1 MTSDR
6 SKNDNNNAIAT
17 INWNNIIKLDTRSI
31 DDIDLGKVKGLY
43 EPFVVIERG
52 TLNKEKLY
60 IPKSLIERYDSGVLY
75 LSITEQEAKDTYAR
89 ESPPTEDEIKQMEE
103 ITESRIR
110 ASRRS
115 GIEIAVQHPGI
126 EAEEEQRQR
135 SKTEENIKGLGKK
148 VNELKENLITTTS
161 SVSIPTPRIDEEEII
176 RKLKQATINLKD
188 ILISGAE
195 VAKKKIERGKNIAEE
210 KIKEQQEAAEERK
223 VESDAIKISEMGDL
237 AVRFS
242 SSFDDIL
249 SEISSTRTYSEQVQ
263 IYKGFI
269 KLIGLQRKLLV
280 ARKELAAK
288 LKDSVQ
294 EPIVALNKK
303 IGQQQSQ
310 LTREKQKSLP
320 KTSKLPVPPPQLP
333 EITNTPEIAKEE
345 EKIKLE
351 PQIKIAEAKESDL
364 EIIHDGESSSSASLT
379 SSDYTMTTTT
389 TTTPAELP
397 STEIPSTEITS
408 TKREDKRT
416 H

>member
-89 ESPPTEDEIKQMEE
+89 ESAPTEDEIKQMEE

-176 RKLKQATINLKD
+176 RKLKQATIDLKD

-210 KIKEQQEAAEERK
+210 KIKE
-223 VESDAIKISEMGDL
+223 
-237 AVRFS
+237 
-242 SSFDDIL
+242 
-249 SEISSTRTYSEQVQ
+249 
-263 IYKGFI
+263 
-269 KLIGLQRKLLV
+269 
-280 ARKELAAK
+280 
-288 LKDSVQ
+288 
-294 EPIVALNKK
+294 
-303 IGQQQSQ
+303 
-310 LTREKQKSLP
+310 
-320 KTSKLPVPPPQLP
+320 
-333 EITNTPEIAKEE
+333 
-345 EKIKLE
+345 
-351 PQIKIAEAKESDL
+351 
-364 EIIHDGESSSSASLT
+364 
-379 SSDYTMTTTT
+379 
-389 TTTPAELP
+389 
-397 STEIPSTEITS
+397 
-408 TKREDKRT
+408 
-416 H
+416 